1 MKKLLESLTRAA
13 CATRSV
19 VLLVVPLTAVLQ
31 ACGNTASTGATP
43 SPPAGPDYWSPQVL
57 VAEDRTYSPTIRTVQ
72 LYKQGFELAPPV
84 IELNSAE
91 AVVLRFD
98 DLQPNI
104 ENLSYTLVHCNADWQ
119 VSDLL
124 PGQYIEGAYS
134 DFIPAGNNSFNTL
147 QPFIHYEL
155 VVPNAIMRPTR
166 SGNYLLKV
174 YRGSDEEDLVL
185 TRRLLVF
192 EQKAR
197 IDARVQASRQVDMRD
212 VAQQVD
218 LTVTTNGISVQDPF
232 GDVHVAILQN
242 MRWDDLRSG
251 LKPRFV
257 RGTELVYDF
266 PQQGLF
272 MGGNEHRN
280 FDLKNLRYAT
290 QRVARITPGAGEG
303 VYEAWLLP
311 EERRTI
317 RMYNNQQDING
328 KFIVRNDLVDGDPLG
343 ADYAEVHFT
352 LPLNEQLLDE
362 VYVYG
367 QLSDFQCRKE
377 FRMTWL
383 PEEKR
388 YTATLLLKQGFY
400 DFSFVT
406 LPRGATAPDIGAV
419 EGSHYQ
425 TENDYLVLVYFSDRQ
440 QRCDRLVGVRFLN
453 SRKG

>member
-1 MKKLLESLTRAA
+1 MIRSRSLTM
-13 CATRSV
+13 
-19 VLLVVPLTAVLQ
+19 LLVPLLAALPL
-31 ACGNTASTGATP
+31 AGCGSLAHTPATP
-43 SPPAGPDYWSPQVL
+43 AHSGPDYWSQQVL

-72 LYKQGFELAPPV
+72 LYKEGFELAPPV
-84 IELNSAE
+84 IELGSAE

-98 DLQPNI
+98 DLQPNA
-104 ENLSYTLVHCNADWQ
+104 ENLSYTLVHCTADWQ

-124 PGQYIEGAYS
+124 PGQYLEGAYS
-134 DFIPAGNNSFNTL
+134 DFIPAGRNSFNTL

-155 VVPNAIMRPTR
+155 VVPNPIMRPTR

-192 EQKAR
+192 EQRAR

-218 LTVTTNGISVQDPF
+218 LTVTTNGINVQDPF
-232 GDVHVAILQN
+232 GEVHIAILQN
-242 MRWDDLRSG
+242 MRWDDLRTG

-266 PQQGLF
+266 PPQGLF

-290 QRVARITPGAGEG
+290 QRIARIAPGPGEG

-317 RMYNNQQDING
+317 RLYNNQPDING
-328 KFIVRNDLVDGDPLG
+328 RYVVQNDLVDGDPLG
-343 ADYAEVHFT
+343 ADYVNVHFT
-352 LPLNEQLLDE
+352 LPMPAQLLED

-367 QLSDFQCRKE
+367 QLSDNQCRKE
-377 FRMTWL
+377 FRMSWL
-383 PEEKR
+383 PEESR
-388 YTATLLLKQGFY
+388 YTASILMKQGFY

-425 TENDYLVLVYFSDRQ
+425 TENDYLVLVYWTDRQ

-453 SRKG
+453 SRSG